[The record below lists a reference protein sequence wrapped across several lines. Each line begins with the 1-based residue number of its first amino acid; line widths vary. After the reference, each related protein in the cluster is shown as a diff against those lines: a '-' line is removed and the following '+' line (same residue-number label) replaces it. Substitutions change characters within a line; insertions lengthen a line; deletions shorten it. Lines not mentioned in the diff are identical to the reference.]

1 MYDKQALLTAI
12 NHLVLSERAETHYNL
27 LESLL
32 GLPVDTPVK
41 LTDEAELLNALL
53 ELGREDRDAYGR
65 VMELVDRKRV
75 ERGWTPLL
83 KPEPQGFNRNE
94 YQRDFMYQKRQRER
108 RAVEIE
114 NMLRPARDK
123 LIGNDRLEFMRR
135 TSARWK
141 ESRDKMMTAAR
152 QASGGTLTKDQVS
165 AILKAFWERVD
176 RELDEAE
183 AETMRKIRGT

>member
-1 MYDKQALLTAI
+1 MYDKQALLIAI

-41 LTDEAELLNALL
+41 LTDEAEMLNALL

-152 QASGGTLTKDQVS
+152 QASGGTLSKDQVS